1 MIAGDSSQQQPPGSQ
16 QQQQQ
21 QQQQQHHQTR
31 PKPGSRA
38 QNGLVLNDVPSFD
51 SRDLLRPTSTA
62 FNSPY
67 PTIQPSPR
75 SPRPRARTFAHAKYL
90 TDSDDPTRRSL
101 PQHLTASAMPPTNY
115 PSGQQRHVSATA
127 AEQLLRQQQQQQ
139 SQQQYMPPPPP
150 MSNPPSIQFPPPPPR
165 PPTSNSQHNGM
176 MLPPPPSAP
185 QSALNAWA
193 LWNRQQQQP
202 QPSSYSQQ
210 SSYPH
215 PQQQQQYPYSQQQQS
230 PYPQPREPRAYDPTA
245 YHAYTSMPQLPPD
258 TQPLV
263 SATYIP
269 GADSFGP
276 GVGIPPLHAS
286 PPPPP
291 PSSTPNR
298 SQNHQQYHNL
308 YSQHPP
314 TPQYPL
320 ESMDEGR
327 WLQYNQSNSNQYNSY
342 YQQSQP
348 MQQLRSQQSRDYLSN
363 APPTPSNTRQQIV
376 VLPARE
382 TQEHSSPAPHML
394 SFPDSNSTPIPQ
406 PREQPPLDIPASPHD
421 LQWPLERVVAW
432 LADNGFSHIWQE
444 AFKHLNIQ
452 GSQFLEIGRSQGNKP
467 NVAFLHKTIYPQL
480 QKECASAGI
489 VSDQAK
495 DREDGKKIRTLIRR
509 IVDSGGSSY
518 NGSSSSSLPS
528 RQRRESSHF
537 PPSADADGAIESSP
551 MMTRHE
557 MAFGSTPT
565 TAGGGEDSPGL
576 QMPNPFAQRRYSS
589 QRSVTLDS
597 MSLVN
602 KQYDNSDNRSAFSR
616 AALELTASYA
626 QTTNHLRSDFGR
638 TGFESSPQH
647 SPAMQQARLVN
658 PPSASAHNRY
668 YSNNHH
674 RLSSSDHTNPSGPAS
689 SRIGVSSD
697 ANHGKTPP
705 IDSRRHAQEGSRPPP
720 PIERTSAGDVPHSA
734 TASAKEHKSGFLRN
748 FIRHKQKNDRDHSRD
763 DHMESPTSPA
773 QPRLL
778 TKSSLNSS
786 EASIDRPSSRR
797 SGNMAVELEK
807 AQHVPERGRSAARE
821 SDKRYAFVT
830 PDGWNYRLIDLTTV
844 TTPEQMRATICYNL
858 GITETPD
865 LTIHQTSPGK
875 EQHEEPLTDS
885 LLLAARHHISDAT
898 GKLKLFVRSS
908 ATESARE
915 GMVSPLRAGSFSKP
929 IDSSTYAQLTGDEK
943 IDTSTLRSNESTLVP
958 HKKKSLQNLIREMA
972 SENSILTD
980 RDLPTDLTALSEP
993 ETLAILEIKA
1003 EEHRRETQRKQ
1014 QAYME
1019 GKQQQR
1025 LRQEHSRDRLGKDF
1039 SPIRRKDI
1047 IDFDQRRNS
1056 PYEEKK
1062 LLEQEKKMEPL
1073 IPLRKPPPPPEP
1085 SSTLFKADSLRK
1097 KSGLVSRTSWPD
1109 RGDDSKRS
1117 SAESLDGNKRKMRVG
1132 SGIGAAIIG
1141 AGKMG
1146 GMVGAPGT
1154 PASARESAQSP
1165 PSGYNSGVPP
1175 KAMQTLGITSMGD
1188 NRLTHTGGSPIT
1200 MSKGEVPFKI
1210 PAYLEDSIEDSSGS
1224 STANS
1229 FSRPALTLQ
1238 MPSKDKTTISPAK
1251 DIHRHPSPAVSPSTA
1266 RPPSSLSRMSSR
1278 RSYGPSFHLPNEPV
1292 SFDRPSTATMDEE
1305 DEDEDSDSDDGLF
1318 ARPLTKKDS
1327 NESLFAIPLAKQ
1339 VKAKQS
1345 KTSLIQDQAEQSS
1358 SQQEPALKAKV
1369 SQQNMRF
1376 TASPDPLDESERPH
1390 PESAVSA
1397 AWSAESP
1404 EDSARFG
1411 RRESFASDLWA
1422 NRPPPEALV
1431 EHLDEFFP
1439 NVDLDQPMIEE
1450 EGQDGQA
1457 STTNE
1462 TPKASSAPNME
1473 PKTEQNFA
1481 PVPDLE
1487 ADNGTL
1493 GSDESTLK
1501 EDSTL
1506 KRGHNMPSVAQ
1517 RNLRKS
1523 GGLGRTKSI
1532 REVVKGAYQMPAQKS
1547 PSPSITSFTSSR
1559 APSAQMNR
1567 SALNRMS
1574 TLRYGGDIVRRK
1586 STKMFGAR
1594 IEQIKP
1600 PRGSRLIQLETI
1612 PQDNFALQH
1621 PQRQPTF
1628 KWMKGQ
1634 LIGKGTFGRVYLGM
1648 NTTTGELLAVKQVE
1662 VNPKTSNAD
1671 PQKIREMVKALD
1683 SEIDTMQH
1691 LDHMNIVQ
1699 YLGCERKEYS
1709 ISIFLEYISGGSI
1722 GSCLR
1727 KHGKFEESVV
1737 SSLTRQTL
1745 DGLAYLHREGILHR
1759 DLKADN
1765 ILLDL
1770 DGTCKISD
1778 FGISKRS
1785 PNPYNNDITN
1795 SMQGSVFWMAPEVIR
1810 AQSQGSSSSGSTE
1823 SQGYSAKVDIWSL
1836 GCVVLEM
1843 FAGRRPWS
1851 KEEAIGAIFK
1861 LGSLNQAPPIPED
1874 VSSVVGP
1881 AALSFMYDC
1890 FTIDP
1895 ADRPTAETLLRAP
1908 FCFHDLHYNFFDT
1921 ELYAKIQGAFGP

>member
-1 MIAGDSSQQQPPGSQ
+1 MIAGDSLQHQQHQQQSSSQPQ

-21 QQQQQHHQTR
+21 AR
-31 PKPGSRA
+31 PKPASRA
-38 QNGLVLNDVPSFD
+38 QNGLVLLDVPSFD

-62 FNSPY
+62 NSDSPY

-75 SPRPRARTFAHAKYL
+75 SPRPRAHTFVHAKYL
-90 TDSDDPTRRSL
+90 TDPEDPTRRSL
-101 PQHLTASAMPPTNY
+101 PHTLTASAMPPTNY
-115 PSGQQRHVSATA
+115 QTGQRHVSATA
-127 AEQLLRQQQQQQ
+127 AEQQLRQQQQQ
-139 SQQQYMPPPPP
+139 QQQYMPPPPP
-150 MSNPPSIQFPPPPPR
+150 ISNPPSMQFPPPPPR
-165 PPTSNSQHNGM
+165 PPTSNPQNNGM

-193 LWNRQQQQP
+193 MWNRQQQQSPYP
-202 QPSSYSQQ
+202 QQQQASYSQQ
-210 SSYPH
+210 
-215 PQQQQQYPYSQQQQS
+215 QQQYAQHQHQYPYSQQQQQP
-230 PYPQPREPRAYDPTA
+230 PYPHPREPRAYDPTA
-245 YHAYTSMPQLPPD
+245 YQAYTSMPPLPPD

-291 PSSTPNR
+291 PSNTPSR
-298 SQNHQQYHNL
+298 SQNQQHYHTA
-308 YSQHPP
+308 YSQQPA

-320 ESMDEGR
+320 DPMDDGR
-327 WLQYNQSNSNQYNSY
+327 WLQYNQSNNNQYNSY

-382 TQEHSSPAPHML
+382 TQEHSSPAPNML
-394 SFPDSNSTPIPQ
+394 SFADSNSTPVPQ
-406 PREQPPLDIPASPHD
+406 PREQPPSDMPASPHD
-421 LQWPLERVVAW
+421 LQWPLDRVVAW
-432 LADNGFSHIWQE
+432 LADNGFSVIWQE

-467 NVAFLHKTIYPQL
+467 NVAFLHNHVYPQL

-489 VSDQAK
+489 VWDQAR
-495 DREDGKKIRTLIRR
+495 DREDGKKIRRLIRR
-509 IVDSGGSSY
+509 IVETGGASA
-518 NGSSSSSLPS
+518 NGGSSSSLPS
-528 RQRRESSHF
+528 RQRRESSQF
-537 PPSADADGAIESSP
+537 PPSADTDGAIESSP

-557 MAFGSTPT
+557 MTFGSTPT

-576 QMPNPFAQRRYSS
+576 QMPNSFAQRRYSS
-589 QRSVTLDS
+589 QRPSVST
-597 MSLVN
+597 
-602 KQYDNSDNRSAFSR
+602 
-616 AALELTASYA
+616 ELTASYA
-626 QTTNHLRSDFGR
+626 QTTSHLRSDFGR
-638 TGFESSPQH
+638 PGFESSPQH
-647 SPAMQQARLVN
+647 SPAMQQARPVN
-658 PPSASAHNRY
+658 LPSTSAHNRY

-674 RLSSSDHTNPSGPAS
+674 RLSSSDYTNPSGPAS
-689 SRIGVSSD
+689 SRISTTSD

-705 IDSRRHAQEGSRPPP
+705 VDVRRHAQEGSRPPP
-720 PIERTSAGDVPHSA
+720 PTELTSRNSAGEVPNSA
-734 TASAKEHKSGFLRN
+734 TASAKEHKTGFLRN
-748 FIRHKQKNDRDHSRD
+748 FIRHKKSERDHSRD

-773 QPRLL
+773 LPRQL

-786 EASIDRPSSRR
+786 ETSIDRPSSRR
-797 SGNMAVELEK
+797 SGHMTTEAEK
-807 AQHVPERGRSAARE
+807 PQHIPERGRSAARE

-830 PDGWNYRLIDLTTV
+830 PDGWNYRLIDLTAV
-844 TTPEQMRATICYNL
+844 TTSEEMRETICYNL
-858 GITETPD
+858 GIPETPD

-885 LLLAARHHISDAT
+885 LLLAARHHISDST
-898 GKLKLFVRSS
+898 GKLKLFVRSA
-908 ATESARE
+908 ATESSRDR
-915 GMVSPLRAGSFSKP
+915 MVSPLRGVSFSKP
-929 IDSSTYAQLTGDEK
+929 VDPPTYARLTRDDK
-943 IDTSTLRSNESTLVP
+943 TDMSTLKSNESTLVP
-958 HKKKSLQNLIREMA
+958 GKKQSIQNLVREMTG
-972 SENSILTD
+972 ENLLSGG
-980 RDLPTDLTALSEP
+980 RDLPTDLSSLSEA
-993 ETLAILEIKA
+993 ERLAILEIKA
-1003 EEHRRETQRKQ
+1003 EEHRRETTRKQ
-1014 QAYME
+1014 QAYLE
-1019 GKQQQR
+1019 GRQQQR
-1025 LRQEHSRDRLGKDF
+1025 LRLEHSRDRLGKDF

-1056 PYEEKK
+1056 PYEERK

-1073 IPLRKPPPPPEP
+1073 IPLRKAPPPPEP
-1085 SSTLFKADSLRK
+1085 SSTLSKADSLRK
-1097 KSGLVSRTSWPD
+1097 RSGPISRTSWSD
-1109 RGDDSKRS
+1109 RGDASKRS
-1117 SAESLDGNKRKMRVG
+1117 SAESLDSNKRKMRVG

-1175 KAMQTLGITSMGD
+1175 KAMQTLGISGTGMGD
-1188 NRLTHTGGSPIT
+1188 SRQSLVGGSPIT

-1210 PAYLEDSIEDSSGS
+1210 PAYLEDSIEDSSDASRG
-1224 STANS
+1224 NS

-1238 MPSKDKTTISPAK
+1238 MPSKDRSSISPAK
-1251 DIHRHPSPAVSPSTA
+1251 DIQKRPSPAVSPTTA
-1266 RPPSSLSRMSSR
+1266 RPQSSLSRMSSR

-1305 DEDEDSDSDDGLF
+1305 DEDSDSDDGLF

-1327 NESLFAIPLAKQ
+1327 NESLFAIPLAKK
-1339 VKAKQS
+1339 VNAKQS
-1345 KTSLIQDQAEQSS
+1345 KSSLAQDQSDSS
-1358 SQQEPALKAKV
+1358 SQQDQMLKAKA
-1369 SQQNMRF
+1369 SQQNLRF

-1404 EDSARFG
+1404 EDSTKFG

-1450 EGQDGQA
+1450 EGLEGQA
-1457 STTNE
+1457 STTND
-1462 TPKASSAPNME
+1462 ASGAQPPQASPAPRVE
-1473 PKTEQNFA
+1473 PKPDQSFM
-1481 PVPDLE
+1481 PLPDLDL
-1487 ADNGTL
+1487 DNGTL

-1506 KRGHNMPSVAQ
+1506 KRGNIAPSVAQ

-1523 GGLGRTKSI
+1523 GALGRTKSI

-1547 PSPSITSFTSSR
+1547 PSPSITSFSSSR
-1559 APSAQMNR
+1559 APSAQINR
-1567 SALNRMS
+1567 STLNRMS
-1574 TLRYGGDIVRRK
+1574 TLRYGGGDIVRRK

-1612 PQDNFALQH
+1612 PQDNFAIQH

-1785 PNPYNNDITN
+1785 PNPYNNDTTN

-1810 AQSQGSSSSGSTE
+1810 AQSQGSASNGSTE

>member
-1 MIAGDSSQQQPPGSQ
+1 
-16 QQQQQ
+16 
-21 QQQQQHHQTR
+21 
-31 PKPGSRA
+31 
-38 QNGLVLNDVPSFD
+38 
-51 SRDLLRPTSTA
+51 
-62 FNSPY
+62 
-67 PTIQPSPR
+67 
-75 SPRPRARTFAHAKYL
+75 
-90 TDSDDPTRRSL
+90 
-101 PQHLTASAMPPTNY
+101 MP
-115 PSGQQRHVSATA
+115 
-127 AEQLLRQQQQQQ
+127 L
-139 SQQQYMPPPPP
+139 PPP
-150 MSNPPSIQFPPPPPR
+150 MSNPPSMQFPPPPPR
-165 PPTSNSQHNGM
+165 PPTSNSQHNAM

-193 LWNRQQQQP
+193 LWHRQQQQ
-202 QPSSYSQQ
+202 QQQ
-210 SSYPH
+210 SAYPQQQ
-215 PQQQQQYPYSQQQQS
+215 PQYSSQQQQYPYSSQQQQQS

-245 YHAYTSMPQLPPD
+245 YQAYTSMPPLPPD

-291 PSSTPNR
+291 PSSTPGR
-298 SQNHQQYHNL
+298 SQNQQQYHNG

-320 ESMDEGR
+320 DPMDDGR
-327 WLQYNQSNSNQYNSY
+327 WLQYNQTNTNQYNSY
-342 YQQSQP
+342 YQPSQP
-348 MQQLRSQQSRDYLSN
+348 VQQLRSQQSRDYLSN
-363 APPTPSNTRQQIV
+363 APPTPSNTRVV

-394 SFPDSNSTPIPQ
+394 SFADSNSTPVPQ
-406 PREQPPLDIPASPHD
+406 PREQPPPDVPVSPHD
-421 LQWPLERVVAW
+421 LQWPLDRVIAW

-467 NVAFLHKTIYPQL
+467 NVAFLHKTVYPQL

-489 VSDQAK
+489 VWDQAK
-495 DREDGKKIRTLIRR
+495 DREDGKKIRTLVRR
-509 IVDSGGSSY
+509 IVDSGGSV

-528 RQRRESSHF
+528 RQRRESSQF
-537 PPSADADGAIESSP
+537 PQSADADGAIENSP

-576 QMPNPFAQRRYSS
+576 QMPNSFAQRRYSS

-597 MSLVN
+597 LTLMN
-602 KQYDNSDNRSAFSR
+602 KQHDSSEGRSAFSR
-616 AALELTASYA
+616 AALGEIDIPRRHSPSVSTELTASYA
-626 QTTNHLRSDFGR
+626 QTTSHLRSDFGR
-638 TGFESSPQH
+638 SGFEPSPQH
-647 SPAMQQARLVN
+647 SPAMQQARPANL
-658 PPSASAHNRY
+658 PSASAHNRY
-668 YSNNHH
+668 FSNNHH
-674 RLSSSDHTNPSGPAS
+674 RLSSSDYTNPSGPAS
-689 SRIGVSSD
+689 SRISATSD

-705 IDSRRHAQEGSRPPP
+705 LDSRRYAQEGSRPPP
-720 PIERTSAGDVPHSA
+720 PTELASKTSAGEVPHSA

-748 FIRHKQKNDRDHSRD
+748 FIRHKQKNERDHSRD

-786 EASIDRPSSRR
+786 ETSIDRPASRR
-797 SGNMAVELEK
+797 SAHITMEAEK
-807 AQHVPERGRSAARE
+807 AQHIPERGRSAARE

-844 TTPEQMRATICYNL
+844 TTPDEMRATICYNL
-858 GITETPD
+858 GIVETPD

-885 LLLAARHHISDAT
+885 LLLAARHHIADST

-908 ATESARE
+908 ATERSRDQL
-915 GMVSPLRAGSFSKP
+915 VSPLRARSFSKP
-929 IDSSTYAQLTGDEK
+929 ADPSTYAYLTGDDK
-943 IDTSTLRSNESTLVP
+943 IDTSTLKSNESTLVP
-958 HKKKSLQNLIREMA
+958 NKKRSLQNLVREMA
-972 SENSILTD
+972 SENLTQLD
-980 RDLPTDLTALSEP
+980 RDLPTDLSALSES
-993 ETLAILEIKA
+993 ERLAILEIKA

-1014 QAYME
+1014 QAYLE
-1019 GKQQQR
+1019 TRQQQR
-1025 LRQEHSRDRLGKDF
+1025 LRLEHSRDRLGKDF

-1062 LLEQEKKMEPL
+1062 LLDQEKKMEPL

-1097 KSGLVSRTSWPD
+1097 KSGPISRTSWPD
-1109 RGDDSKRS
+1109 RGDTSKRS
-1117 SAESLDGNKRKMRVG
+1117 SAESLDGNKRKTRVG

-1141 AGKMG
+1141 AGKLG

-1154 PASARESAQSP
+1154 PASAREAVQTP

-1175 KAMQTLGITSMGD
+1175 KAMQTLGITGMGE
-1188 NRLTHTGGSPIT
+1188 NRSALSGNSPIT

-1210 PAYLEDSIEDSSGS
+1210 PAYLEDSIEDGNNSLAASSF
-1224 STANS
+1224 A
-1229 FSRPALTLQ
+1229 RPALTLQ
-1238 MPSKDKTTISPAK
+1238 MPSKDESTISPAK
-1251 DIHRHPSPAVSPSTA
+1251 DIQKQPSPGISPTTA
-1266 RPPSSLSRMSSR
+1266 RPQSSLSRMSSR
-1278 RSYGPSFHLPNEPV
+1278 RSYGPSFHLPSEPV
-1292 SFDRPSTATMDEE
+1292 SFDRPSTATMDE
-1305 DEDEDSDSDDGLF
+1305 EDEDSDSDDGLF

-1327 NESLFAIPLAKQ
+1327 NDSLFAIPLANK

-1345 KTSLIQDQAEQSS
+1345 KNSLIQDQVESS
-1358 SQQEPALKAKV
+1358 ISQQEQALKSKA

-1397 AWSAESP
+1397 AWSTESP

-1431 EHLDEFFP
+1431 EHLDDFFP

-1450 EGQDGQA
+1450 EGQGGQA
-1457 STTNE
+1457 NTPSE
-1462 TPKASSAPNME
+1462 TQTVQPSQTSLAPTVESKA
-1473 PKTEQNFA
+1473 EQGFV

-1547 PSPSITSFTSSR
+1547 PSPSITSFSSSR
-1559 APSAQMNR
+1559 APSAQINR

-1574 TLRYGGDIVRRK
+1574 TLKYGGDIVRRK

-1612 PQDNFALQH
+1612 PQDTFALQH

-1810 AQSQGSSSSGSTE
+1810 AQSQGSSSSGTNE

>member
-1 MIAGDSSQQQPPGSQ
+1 
-16 QQQQQ
+16 
-21 QQQQQHHQTR
+21 
-31 PKPGSRA
+31 
-38 QNGLVLNDVPSFD
+38 
-51 SRDLLRPTSTA
+51 
-62 FNSPY
+62 
-67 PTIQPSPR
+67 
-75 SPRPRARTFAHAKYL
+75 
-90 TDSDDPTRRSL
+90 
-101 PQHLTASAMPPTNY
+101 MPP
-115 PSGQQRHVSATA
+115 
-127 AEQLLRQQQQQQ
+127 
-139 SQQQYMPPPPP
+139 
-150 MSNPPSIQFPPPPPR
+150 
-165 PPTSNSQHNGM
+165 
-176 MLPPPPSAP
+176 
-185 QSALNAWA
+185 
-193 LWNRQQQQP
+193 
-202 QPSSYSQQ
+202 
-210 SSYPH
+210 
-215 PQQQQQYPYSQQQQS
+215 
-230 PYPQPREPRAYDPTA
+230 
-245 YHAYTSMPQLPPD
+245 LPPD

-291 PSSTPNR
+291 PSNTPSR
-298 SQNHQQYHNL
+298 SQNQQQYHNP
-308 YSQHPP
+308 YSQHPV

-320 ESMDEGR
+320 DPLDDGR
-327 WLQYNQSNSNQYNSY
+327 WLQYSQPNNNQYNSY

-394 SFPDSNSTPIPQ
+394 SFPDSHSTPVPQ
-406 PREQPPLDIPASPHD
+406 PREQPPPDIPASPHD
-421 LQWPLERVVAW
+421 LQWPIDRVIAW

-467 NVAFLHKTIYPQL
+467 NVAFLHNLVYPQL
-480 QKECASAGI
+480 QKECQSAGI
-489 VSDQAK
+489 VWDQAR
-495 DREDGKKIRTLIRR
+495 DREDGKKIRRLIRR
-509 IVDSGGSSY
+509 IVETGGTSA

-528 RQRRESSHF
+528 RQRRESSQF
-537 PPSADADGAIESSP
+537 PPSADTDGAIESSP

-576 QMPNPFAQRRYSS
+576 QMPNSFAQRRYSS

-597 MSLVN
+597 MSLMS
-602 KQYDNSDNRSAFSR
+602 KQQHDSSDNNRSAYSR
-616 AALELTASYA
+616 AALAETDIPRRHSPSVSTELTASYA
-626 QTTNHLRSDFGR
+626 QTTSHLRSDFGR
-638 TGFESSPQH
+638 QGFEPSPQH
-647 SPAMQQARLVN
+647 SPAMQQARPVN
-658 PPSASAHNRY
+658 LPSASAHNRY

-674 RLSSSDHTNPSGPAS
+674 RLSSSDYTNPSGPAS
-689 SRIGVSSD
+689 SRISVAPD
-697 ANHGKTPP
+697 VNHGKTPP
-705 IDSRRHAQEGSRPPP
+705 IDARRHGQEGSRPPP
-720 PIERTSAGDVPHSA
+720 PVELTSRNSAGEVPHSA
-734 TASAKEHKSGFLRN
+734 TASAKEHKRGFFSGI
-748 FIRHKQKNDRDHSRD
+748 IRHKRKDERDHSRD

-773 QPRLL
+773 QARQL

-786 EASIDRPSSRR
+786 ETSIDRPSSRR
-797 SGNMAVELEK
+797 SGHMVVEAEK
-807 AQHVPERGRSAARE
+807 PQHVPERGRSAVRE

-844 TTPEQMRATICYNL
+844 QTSEEMRATICYNL
-858 GITETPD
+858 GIAETPD

-875 EQHEEPLTDS
+875 VEHEEPLTDS
-885 LLLAARHHISDAT
+885 LLLAARHHISDSS

-908 ATESARE
+908 ATESSRDRV
-915 GMVSPLRAGSFSKP
+915 VSPLRRSFSIP
-929 IDSSTYAQLTGDEK
+929 VDPPTYARLTGDDK
-943 IDTSTLRSNESTLVP
+943 TDASTLRSNESTLVP
-958 HKKKSLQNLIREMA
+958 NKKQSLQNLVREMA
-972 SENSILTD
+972 SENSLLAD
-980 RDLPTDLTALSEP
+980 RDLPTDLSALSEP
-993 ETLAILEIKA
+993 ERLAILEIKA
-1003 EEHRRETQRKQ
+1003 DEHRRETQRKQ
-1014 QAYME
+1014 QAYLE
-1019 GKQQQR
+1019 TRQQQR
-1025 LRQEHSRDRLGKDF
+1025 IRLEHSRDHLGKDF

-1056 PYEEKK
+1056 PYEERK

-1097 KSGLVSRTSWPD
+1097 KSGPISRTSWPD
-1109 RGDDSKRS
+1109 RGDASKRS
-1117 SAESLDGNKRKMRVG
+1117 SAESLDSNKRKMRVG

-1154 PASARESAQSP
+1154 PSSARESGQSP
-1165 PSGYNSGVPP
+1165 QPGYNSGVPP
-1175 KAMQTLGITSMGD
+1175 KAMQTLGISGTGMGD
-1188 NRLTHTGGSPIT
+1188 SRQAPAGGSPIT

-1210 PAYLEDSIEDSSGS
+1210 PAYLEDSIEDSD
-1224 STANS
+1224 STAANS

-1238 MPSKDKTTISPAK
+1238 MPSKDRPSISPAK
-1251 DIHRHPSPAVSPSTA
+1251 DIQKHPSPAVSPTTA
-1266 RPPSSLSRMSSR
+1266 RPQSSLSRMSSR

-1305 DEDEDSDSDDGLF
+1305 DEDSDSDDGLF

-1327 NESLFAIPLAKQ
+1327 NESLFAIPL
-1339 VKAKQS
+1339 VKPKPS
-1345 KTSLIQDQAEQSS
+1345 KTSLVQDQAESSS
-1358 SQQEPALKAKV
+1358 SQHEQVLKHKV
-1369 SQQNMRF
+1369 SQRQF

-1397 AWSAESP
+1397 AWSTESP
-1404 EDSARFG
+1404 EDNARFG

-1450 EGQDGQA
+1450 EGQEGQA
-1457 STTNE
+1457 SE
-1462 TPKASSAPNME
+1462 TPTPSVIQSSSTPSVE
-1473 PKTEQNFA
+1473 PKPEQSFMSM
-1481 PVPDLE
+1481 PSVE
-1487 ADNGTL
+1487 SDNGTL

-1501 EDSTL
+1501 DDSTL
-1506 KRGHNMPSVAQ
+1506 KRGDNVPSVAQ

-1523 GGLGRTKSI
+1523 GALGRTKSI

-1547 PSPSITSFTSSR
+1547 PSPSITSFSSSR
-1559 APSAQMNR
+1559 APSVQMNR

-1574 TLRYGGDIVRRK
+1574 TLKYGGDIVRRK

-1612 PQDNFALQH
+1612 PQDNFSHQH

-1727 KHGKFEESVV
+1727 KHGKFEEPVV

-1745 DGLAYLHREGILHR
+1745 LGLAYLHREGILHR

-1810 AQSQGSSSSGSTE
+1810 AQSQGSASNGSTE

-1908 FCFHDLHYNFFDT
+1908 FCFHDPHYNFFDT

>member
-1 MIAGDSSQQQPPGSQ
+1 M
-16 QQQQQ
+16 
-21 QQQQQHHQTR
+21 
-31 PKPGSRA
+31 
-38 QNGLVLNDVPSFD
+38 
-51 SRDLLRPTSTA
+51 
-62 FNSPY
+62 
-67 PTIQPSPR
+67 
-75 SPRPRARTFAHAKYL
+75 
-90 TDSDDPTRRSL
+90 
-101 PQHLTASAMPPTNY
+101 
-115 PSGQQRHVSATA
+115 
-127 AEQLLRQQQQQQ
+127 
-139 SQQQYMPPPPP
+139 
-150 MSNPPSIQFPPPPPR
+150 
-165 PPTSNSQHNGM
+165 
-176 MLPPPPSAP
+176 
-185 QSALNAWA
+185 
-193 LWNRQQQQP
+193 
-202 QPSSYSQQ
+202 
-210 SSYPH
+210 
-215 PQQQQQYPYSQQQQS
+215 
-230 PYPQPREPRAYDPTA
+230 
-245 YHAYTSMPQLPPD
+245 
-258 TQPLV
+258 
-263 SATYIP
+263 
-269 GADSFGP
+269 
-276 GVGIPPLHAS
+276 
-286 PPPPP
+286 
-291 PSSTPNR
+291 
-298 SQNHQQYHNL
+298 
-308 YSQHPP
+308 
-314 TPQYPL
+314 
-320 ESMDEGR
+320 
-327 WLQYNQSNSNQYNSY
+327 
-342 YQQSQP
+342 
-348 MQQLRSQQSRDYLSN
+348 
-363 APPTPSNTRQQIV
+363 
-376 VLPARE
+376 
-382 TQEHSSPAPHML
+382 
-394 SFPDSNSTPIPQ
+394 
-406 PREQPPLDIPASPHD
+406 
-421 LQWPLERVVAW
+421 
-432 LADNGFSHIWQE
+432 
-444 AFKHLNIQ
+444 
-452 GSQFLEIGRSQGNKP
+452 
-467 NVAFLHKTIYPQL
+467 
-480 QKECASAGI
+480 
-489 VSDQAK
+489 
-495 DREDGKKIRTLIRR
+495 
-509 IVDSGGSSY
+509 
-518 NGSSSSSLPS
+518 
-528 RQRRESSHF
+528 
-537 PPSADADGAIESSP
+537 
-551 MMTRHE
+551 
-557 MAFGSTPT
+557 
-565 TAGGGEDSPGL
+565 
-576 QMPNPFAQRRYSS
+576 
-589 QRSVTLDS
+589 
-597 MSLVN
+597 
-602 KQYDNSDNRSAFSR
+602 
-616 AALELTASYA
+616 
-626 QTTNHLRSDFGR
+626 
-638 TGFESSPQH
+638 
-647 SPAMQQARLVN
+647 
-658 PPSASAHNRY
+658 
-668 YSNNHH
+668 
-674 RLSSSDHTNPSGPAS
+674 
-689 SRIGVSSD
+689 
-697 ANHGKTPP
+697 
-705 IDSRRHAQEGSRPPP
+705 
-720 PIERTSAGDVPHSA
+720 
-734 TASAKEHKSGFLRN
+734 
-748 FIRHKQKNDRDHSRD
+748 
-763 DHMESPTSPA
+763 
-773 QPRLL
+773 
-778 TKSSLNSS
+778 
-786 EASIDRPSSRR
+786 
-797 SGNMAVELEK
+797 
-807 AQHVPERGRSAARE
+807 
-821 SDKRYAFVT
+821 
-830 PDGWNYRLIDLTTV
+830 
-844 TTPEQMRATICYNL
+844 
-858 GITETPD
+858 
-865 LTIHQTSPGK
+865 
-875 EQHEEPLTDS
+875 
-885 LLLAARHHISDAT
+885 
-898 GKLKLFVRSS
+898 
-908 ATESARE
+908 
-915 GMVSPLRAGSFSKP
+915 
-929 IDSSTYAQLTGDEK
+929 
-943 IDTSTLRSNESTLVP
+943 DTSTLRSNESTLVP
-958 HKKKSLQNLIREMA
+958 NKKKSLQNLIREIA
-972 SENSILTD
+972 SENSILTE
-980 RDLPTDLTALSEP
+980 RDLPTDLSALSEP

-1014 QAYME
+1014 QAYLE

-1056 PYEEKK
+1056 PYEERK

-1085 SSTLFKADSLRK
+1085 TDTLFKADSLRK
-1097 KSGLVSRTSWPD
+1097 KSGPISRTSWPD
-1109 RGDDSKRS
+1109 RGDVSKRS
-1117 SAESLDGNKRKMRVG
+1117 SAESLDGNRRKMRVG

-1141 AGKMG
+1141 AGKLG

-1154 PASARESAQSP
+1154 PASVRESAQSP
-1165 PSGYNSGVPP
+1165 PFGYNSGVPP
-1175 KAMQTLGITSMGD
+1175 KAMQTLGITGIGD
-1188 NRLTHTGGSPIT
+1188 NRGSPIT

-1224 STANS
+1224 SAVNS
-1229 FSRPALTLQ
+1229 SSRPALTLQ
-1238 MPSKDKTTISPAK
+1238 MPSRDKSISSPAK
-1251 DIHRHPSPAVSPSTA
+1251 NFEKHPSPAVSPSTEH
-1266 RPPSSLSRMSSR
+1266 PQSSLSRMSSR

-1305 DEDEDSDSDDGLF
+1305 DEDEDGNSDSDDGLF

-1327 NESLFAIPLAKQ
+1327 SESLFAIPLAKQ

-1345 KTSLIQDQAEQSS
+1345 KTSLTQGQTEHSS
-1358 SQQEPALKAKV
+1358 SQQEQTLQAKV

-1376 TASPDPLDESERPH
+1376 TASPDPLDESERPY

-1439 NVDLDQPMIEE
+1439 NVDLDQPIAEE

-1457 STTNE
+1457 STKNE
-1462 TPKASSAPNME
+1462 APNLQAPQASSVATTEPKA
-1473 PKTEQNFA
+1473 EQNFT

-1506 KRGHNMPSVAQ
+1506 KRGYNMPSVAQ
-1517 RNLRKS
+1517 RNLRKT

-1559 APSAQMNR
+1559 APSVQMNR

-1574 TLRYGGDIVRRK
+1574 TLRYSGDIVRRK

-1823 SQGYSAKVDIWSL
+1823 AQGYSAKVDIWSL

>member
-1 MIAGDSSQQQPPGSQ
+1 
-16 QQQQQ
+16 
-21 QQQQQHHQTR
+21 
-31 PKPGSRA
+31 
-38 QNGLVLNDVPSFD
+38 
-51 SRDLLRPTSTA
+51 
-62 FNSPY
+62 
-67 PTIQPSPR
+67 
-75 SPRPRARTFAHAKYL
+75 
-90 TDSDDPTRRSL
+90 
-101 PQHLTASAMPPTNY
+101 MPPTNY
-115 PSGQQRHVSATA
+115 PSNQQRHVSATA
-127 AEQLLRQQQQQQ
+127 AEQVLRQQQQQQ
-139 SQQQYMPPPPP
+139 SQQQYMPPPPL
-150 MSNPPSIQFPPPPPR
+150 MSNPPSMQFPPPPPR

-193 LWNRQQQQP
+193 LWNRQQQQ
-202 QPSSYSQQ
+202 QQQ
-210 SSYPH
+210 SSYPQQQPPY
-215 PQQQQQYPYSQQQQS
+215 PQQQQQYPYSSQQQQQS

-245 YHAYTSMPQLPPD
+245 YQAYTSMPPLPPD

-291 PSSTPNR
+291 PSSTPGR
-298 SQNHQQYHNL
+298 SQNQQQYHNG

-320 ESMDEGR
+320 DSMDDGR
-327 WLQYNQSNSNQYNSY
+327 WLQYNQSNANQYY

-348 MQQLRSQQSRDYLSN
+348 LQQLRSQQSRDYLSN
-363 APPTPSNTRQQIV
+363 APPTPSNTRVV

-394 SFPDSNSTPIPQ
+394 SFADSNPTPVPQ
-406 PREQPPLDIPASPHD
+406 PREQLPSDVPASPHD
-421 LQWPLERVVAW
+421 LQWPLDRVVAW

-467 NVAFLHKTIYPQL
+467 NVAFLHKTVYPQL

-489 VSDQAK
+489 VWDSAK
-495 DREDGKKIRTLIRR
+495 DREDGKKIRTLVRR
-509 IVDSGGSSY
+509 IVDSGGSV

-528 RQRRESSHF
+528 RQRRESSQF
-537 PPSADADGAIESSP
+537 PQSADADGAIESSP

-576 QMPNPFAQRRYSS
+576 QMPNSFAQRRYSS

-597 MSLVN
+597 MSLMN
-602 KQYDNSDNRSAFSR
+602 KQYDSSDNRSAFSR
-616 AALELTASYA
+616 AALGEADIPRRHSPSVSTELTASYA
-626 QTTNHLRSDFGR
+626 QTTSHLRSDFGR
-638 TGFESSPQH
+638 PGFEPSSQH
-647 SPAMQQARLVN
+647 SPAMQQTRLAN
-658 PPSASAHNRY
+658 HPSASAHNRY
-668 YSNNHH
+668 YSSNHH
-674 RLSSSDHTNPSGPAS
+674 RLSSSDYTNPSGPAS
-689 SRIGVSSD
+689 SRISATSD

-705 IDSRRHAQEGSRPPP
+705 VDSRRHAQEGSRPPP
-720 PIERTSAGDVPHSA
+720 PTELTSRSSAGEVPHSA

-748 FIRHKQKNDRDHSRD
+748 FIRHKQKNERDQSRD

-778 TKSSLNSS
+778 VKSSLNSS
-786 EASIDRPSSRR
+786 ETSIDRPSSRR
-797 SGNMAVELEK
+797 SGHITVEAEK
-807 AQHVPERGRSAARE
+807 AQHIPERGRSAARE

-844 TTPEQMRATICYNL
+844 TTPEEMRATICYNL
-858 GITETPD
+858 GIVETPD

-875 EQHEEPLTDS
+875 EQHDEPLTDS
-885 LLLAARHHISDAT
+885 LLLAARHHISDST
-898 GKLKLFVRSS
+898 GKLKLFVRSY
-908 ATESARE
+908 ATESSRDRM
-915 GMVSPLRAGSFSKP
+915 GSPLRAGSFSKP
-929 IDSSTYAQLTGDEK
+929 VDPSIYAQLTGDDK
-943 IDTSTLRSNESTLVP
+943 MDMSTLKSNESTLVP
-958 HKKKSLQNLIREMA
+958 NKKRSLQNLVREMA
-972 SENSILTD
+972 SENLLLPD
-980 RDLPTDLTALSEP
+980 RDLPSDLSALSEP
-993 ETLAILEIKA
+993 ERLAILEIKA

-1014 QAYME
+1014 QAYLE
-1019 GKQQQR
+1019 TRQQQR
-1025 LRQEHSRDRLGKDF
+1025 LRLEHSRDRLGKDF

-1056 PYEEKK
+1056 PYEERK
-1062 LLEQEKKMEPL
+1062 LLEQEKKLEPL

-1097 KSGLVSRTSWPD
+1097 KSGPVSRTTWPD
-1109 RGDDSKRS
+1109 RGDASKRS
-1117 SAESLDGNKRKMRVG
+1117 SAESLDGNKRKNRVG

-1165 PSGYNSGVPP
+1165 PSAYNGGVPS
-1175 KAMQTLGITSMGD
+1175 KAMQTLGITGMGD
-1188 NRLTHTGGSPIT
+1188 TRPVLAANSPIT

-1210 PAYLEDSIEDSSGS
+1210 PAYLEDSIEDSSS
-1224 STANS
+1224 PLSINS
-1229 FSRPALTLQ
+1229 LSRPALTLQ
-1238 MPSKDKTTISPAK
+1238 MPSKDKLTISPAK
-1251 DIHRHPSPAVSPSTA
+1251 DIQKHPSPAVSPTTA
-1266 RPPSSLSRMSSR
+1266 RPQSSLSRMSSR

-1305 DEDEDSDSDDGLF
+1305 DEEDKDSDSDDGLF

-1327 NESLFAIPLAKQ
+1327 NESLFAIPLANK

-1345 KTSLIQDQAEQSS
+1345 KTSLRQDQPENSS
-1358 SQQEPALKAKV
+1358 SQQQRAPKAKA

-1450 EGQDGQA
+1450 EGQEGQA
-1457 STTNE
+1457 SSTSE
-1462 TPKASSAPNME
+1462 TPNTERVQTSLAPTVESKAEQSSMS
-1473 PKTEQNFA
+1473 T
-1481 PVPDLE
+1481 PDPE
-1487 ADNGTL
+1487 TDNGTL

-1506 KRGHNMPSVAQ
+1506 KRGHNMPSVAH

-1532 REVVKGAYQMPAQKS
+1532 REVVKGAYQMPAQKP
-1547 PSPSITSFTSSR
+1547 PSPSITSFSSSR
-1559 APSAQMNR
+1559 APSVQMPR

-1574 TLRYGGDIVRRK
+1574 TLKYGGDIVRRK

-1612 PQDNFALQH
+1612 PQDTFALQH

-1810 AQSQGSSSSGSTE
+1810 AQSQGSSSSGTTE
-1823 SQGYSAKVDIWSL
+1823 AQGYSAKVDIWSL

-1861 LGSLNQAPPIPED
+1861 LGMFQAPPIPED